1 MSKQTGK
8 VLWFNN
14 AKGFGF
20 IRSNTDENDIFVHHS
35 AIQAEGYRT
44 LEEDQI
50 VEFEIT
56 TGPKGLLAKD
66 VVVLG

>member
-1 MSKQTGK
+1 MSKETGK

-20 IRSNTDENDIFVHHS
+20 IRSNTDETDIFVHHS

-50 VEFEIT
+50 VEFEIA
-56 TGPKGLLAKD
+56 TGPKGRLAKD

>member
-1 MSKQTGK
+1 MSKATGK

-20 IRSNTDENDIFVHHS
+20 IRSNADEKDIFVHHS

-50 VEFEIT
+50 VEFEIA
-56 TGPKGLLAKD
+56 TGPKGLLATE